1 MPTMIIYVDPDYIDP
16 PNARSKEF
24 KRQIVGRVEKYY
36 DDEKLHST
44 GKAAARQSDGSTDH

>member
-1 MPTMIIYVDPDYIDP
+1 MIIYVDPDYIDP